1 MQADISRPTFDAA
14 KHFTSVM
21 HQQGRVQLDADHNEQ
36 AAILL
41 HQLRTVIA
49 DLLGPAAMPVGA
61 AGFQIKSVI
70 KDNKVVDLLISPGR
84 GYVDGILVE
93 NEVGVASYDTT
104 WSKYSNQPDGHLD
117 LTDGDRLPDNL
128 VLGVYLRVWE
138 RLITYV
144 QDPLIREVAL
154 GDPGPDTAARAKVI
168 WQVAVQPFDGDPG
181 APFDAALHARFD
193 EFDPRPG
200 LLAAR
205 AKRPLDSDKDPCH
218 LPPEAKFRGPEN
230 QLYRVEVHSGGPAWP
245 VGAGGHEENLRGAT
259 FKWSRENAS
268 VVLPIRSIKG
278 DKVFLTSLGRDN
290 KLGLEVGDWVEVTD
304 DAVASRVV
312 DDRPLAVEPQ
322 PARPLRRV
330 ETIDYEGRSVT
341 LSGDSEDD
349 DCGRDP
355 ELHPLLRRW
364 DHASPTIYESR
375 RFDVAS
381 DGALPLIEG
390 QWISLEDGVEV
401 RFDSPEDGEAGT
413 YRGGNFWTVPART
426 VTGDVEWPKDQNGP
440 ASRPAAGVRYHYAPL
455 AVVLVNGDVNDH
467 RETFDPVV

>member
-1 MQADISRPTFDAA
+1 MQADISRTTFDAA
-14 KHFTSVM
+14 KHFASVM

-49 DLLGPAAMPVGA
+49 DLLGPAAMPVDA
-61 AGFQIKSVI
+61 AGFQIASVI

-93 NEVGVASYDTT
+93 NEVGVANDDTT

-128 VLGVYLRVWE
+128 PFGVYLRVWE

-181 APFDAALHARFD
+181 AEFDAALRARLD

-230 QLYRVEVHSGGPAWP
+230 QLYRVEVHSNGPAWP
-245 VGAGGHEENLRGAT
+245 VGAAGHNEDLLGAT
-259 FKWSRENAS
+259 FKWYRDP
-268 VVLPIRSIKG
+268 VVLPIRSMKG

-290 KLGLEVGDWVEVTD
+290 KLGLEVGDWVEVSD
-304 DAVASRVV
+304 DAAASRVA
-312 DDRPLAVEPQ
+312 DDRPLADDPH
-322 PARPLRRV
+322 PAPALRQV
-330 ETIDYEGRSVT
+330 TAIDYEGRWVT
-341 LSGDSEDD
+341 LSGDVED
-349 DCGRDP
+349 DCGRHPD
-355 ELHPLLRRW
+355 LHPLLRRW
-364 DHASPTIYESR
+364 DHVSPTIYESR
-375 RFDVAS
+375 RFDVAA

-390 QWISLEDGVEV
+390 QWISLEDGIEI
-401 RFDSPEDGEAGT
+401 RFDSPEAGDAGT
-413 YRGGNFWTVPART
+413 YRGGSFWTIPART
-426 VTGDVEWPKDQNGP
+426 VTGDVEWPKDQDGP
-440 ASRPAAGVRYHYAPL
+440 VSKRAAGVRYHYAPL
-455 AVVLVNGDVNDH
+455 AVVAVDGGVVDH
-467 RETFDPVV
+467 RETFEPVV